1 MKINRKEIKKISY
14 SFNSIS
20 NRVMRSI
27 YGEYIDTLKK
37 FIKFIEENELIN
49 DYINSCKCETNIE
62 EECKE
67 VLRYRNDSKFSF
79 GPTRNEESY
88 QIYSL
93 LKYLVCNKNDEDLVY
108 GLYGSYEGKNKNDIL
123 KSFSD
128 RVIYILI
135 SNIESYLTEMMIDMG
150 LDEESTFIVSGGQ
163 VNIANDNSTINV
175 TQNNGIDEKEL
186 DKLITVITDNIS
198 SLEEENRE
206 MLNDTLELVK
216 EELSKQRPKVSRL
229 KNCVTLLSPIMGIA
243 VNTPK
248 LVSGISNLIK
258 YINTIIK

>member
-1 MKINRKEIKKISY
+1 
-14 SFNSIS
+14 
-20 NRVMRSI
+20 
-27 YGEYIDTLKK
+27 
-37 FIKFIEENELIN
+37 
-49 DYINSCKCETNIE
+49 
-62 EECKE
+62 
-67 VLRYRNDSKFSF
+67 
-79 GPTRNEESY
+79 
-88 QIYSL
+88 
-93 LKYLVCNKNDEDLVY
+93 
-108 GLYGSYEGKNKNDIL
+108 
-123 KSFSD
+123 
-128 RVIYILI
+128 
-135 SNIESYLTEMMIDMG
+135 MG

-163 VNIANDNSTINV
+163 VNIANDNSTINA